1 MINGQIV
8 HVVDDDET
16 VRDSL
21 RFLLESLRVP
31 VRTHASARE
40 FLSTY
45 DPGQSGCLVLD
56 VRMPEI
62 SGLQLQE
69 ELAQRRIRIPIVM
82 ITGHGDVPMAV
93 RAMKAGAFDFLPKPF
108 NGQDLLECVQR
119 ALAADTDYRR
129 EDAQRRA
136 ATEHMELLTSRERE
150 VLDQLLAGRSNK
162 LVARQLTISVK
173 TVEVHRRKIM
183 EKMAV
188 RSVAELVALCHLAG
202 VTKGKP

>member
-1 MINGQIV
+1 MTNGQIV

-69 ELAQRRIRIPIVM
+69 ELSQRRIWIPIVM

-119 ALAADTDYRR
+119 ALAADTDYRQ

-136 ATEHMELLTSRERE
+136 ATEHLQLLTSRERE
-150 VLDQLLAGRSNK
+150 VLDQLLAGQSNK
-162 LVARQLTISVK
+162 LIARQLTISVK
-173 TVEVHRRKIM
+173 TVEVHRRKVM

-188 RSVAELVALCHLAG
+188 RSVAELVALCHRAG
-202 VTKGKP
+202 DPKGKP